1 MEFTVKIENT
11 NIDVVYK
18 AFIDAVKRF
27 ACYAQQE
34 QKNNNI
40 DKANEFYNYACDF
53 VWSARE
59 FKMISIETACDL
71 IAKIAEHRYQN

>member
-27 ACYAQQE
+27 ACYAQQQ

-40 DKANEFYNYACDF
+40 DDAKDMYKIACDY

-59 FKMISIETACDL
+59 FKMISLETAFEL
-71 IAKIAEHRYQN
+71 ITKIAEYRYQD